1 MCVCVCN
8 IDCGKKKEKTLK
20 KQDAISRHGSFVVA
34 SWYISPVGSLGCR
47 EKIIEKYMV
56 DCCVCGNR

>member
-1 MCVCVCN
+1 MVVCVCKIN
-8 IDCGKKKEKTLK
+8 ACGKKRKEKILK
-20 KQDAISRHGSFVVA
+20 KQDAISRHGSSVVA

-56 DCCVCGNR
+56 DCCV